1 MNEATGNDKNGS
13 EEKSSKRRAGKSSVK
28 SSERMQ
34 ILHKDAVLRLQ
45 GLRSAAKSSAR
56 AYLANV
62 EHAILE
68 IIDGV
73 NDGVAKKQTIK
84 PSVLEQIIEILDATS
99 LKPEKGR
106 RKDLKHIDH
115 ALEAIE
121 RLLAKGK

>member
-1 MNEATGNDKNGS
+1 MIEVGGD
-13 EEKSSKRRAGKSSVK
+13 EKSPSEGKSAK
-28 SSERMQ
+28 SKGAKVNAKTPERMQ
-34 ILHKDAVLRLQ
+34 VLHKDAIVRLQ
-45 GLRSAAKSSAR
+45 GLRSAAKGSAR

-68 IIDGV
+68 IVDTV
-73 NDGVAKKQTIK
+73 NDGIAKKGRIK
-84 PSVLEQIIEILDATS
+84 PSVLEQIIEILDATN

-115 ALEAIE
+115 ALEAID